1 MLSATAHCGRAATTP
16 HHLAR
21 NHMAPAPA
29 RCEPIPAFLLPP
41 GQSRLRTCPWNIRR
55 RVEHRGA
62 HQGRFHSPH
71 RFSEARVR
79 RKGSGAHG
87 PTSPNPYDT
96 ENGPVAYAR
105 HITSPVTA
113 LVGVAERQQVET
125 GGGSTY
131 RQEQASANKD
141 TRRCN
146 QRQVTNAGRNGHT
159 EREQA
164 SASKDKRRCN
174 QRQVTNAGEDKRER
188 DRRSRSKR
196 QQARTSA
203 GVIRDRRQAQ
213 AGTSGNGKQAETGKC
228 RQAPFYAEHT
238 TRRAGQAASP
248 PNARKPSRKVK
259 RLPLCR

>member
-1 MLSATAHCGRAATTP
+1 MEHPPARGATRAHWVCVDDTVWALRAVRAAADKALIDRQLTVLPVRLSGQAKPLINSAPRCYPPPHTVAAAATTP

-29 RCEPIPAFLLPP
+29 RCEPIPASPLLPEPSICPAWPSAAPAPARCEPLSAFPLLP

-79 RKGSGAHG
+79 RKGPGAHG

-113 LVGVAERQQVET
+113 LVGAAERQQVGT

-131 RQEQASANKD
+131 RQEQARQARTSADAIRNKWQ
-141 TRRCN
+141 T
-146 QRQVTNAGRNGHT
+146 QAGTSG
-159 EREQA
+159 
-164 SASKDKRRCN
+164 S
-174 QRQVTNAGEDKRER
+174 
-188 DRRSRSKR
+188 RSRR

-203 GVIRDRRQAQ
+203 GAIRDR
-213 AGTSGNGKQAETGKC
+213 
-228 RQAPFYAEHT
+228 
-238 TRRAGQAASP
+238 
-248 PNARKPSRKVK
+248 
-259 RLPLCR
+259 